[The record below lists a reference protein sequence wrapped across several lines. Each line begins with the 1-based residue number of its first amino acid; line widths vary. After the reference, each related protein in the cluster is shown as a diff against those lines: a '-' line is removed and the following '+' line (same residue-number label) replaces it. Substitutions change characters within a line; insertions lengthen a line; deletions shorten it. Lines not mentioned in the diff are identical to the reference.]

1 MSDPRPDPPRVAV
14 LIPCYNEAAAIGQ
27 VVGAFQEALPAA
39 RIHVYDNNSTD
50 DTAAVARA
58 AGALV
63 GRETAQ
69 GKGHVVRR
77 MFADVEADVY
87 VMVDGDAT
95 YDAAS
100 APRMVDLLLD
110 HRLDMVV
117 GCRAGTAQGA
127 YRAGHRVGNVLLTS
141 SVRFLFGRQFTD
153 MLSGYRAFSR
163 RFVKSFPVLSTGF
176 EIETELTVHALELA
190 MPVAELDTP
199 YGARP
204 QGSVSKLRTYTDGAK
219 ILRLIL
225 SLYRNEKPL
234 PFFSILSSLLV
245 ALALGLAVP
254 LFRTYLATG
263 LVPRFPTAILCTGL
277 MVIAALGYTCGF
289 ILDTVT
295 RGRKEVKKL
304 AYLATPPS
312 PRIQEGP

>member
-1 MSDPRPDPPRVAV
+1 MNDPRPDPPRVAV

-27 VVGAFQEALPAA
+27 VVRAFQESLPGA

-50 DTAAVARA
+50 DTVAVARA

-63 GRETAQ
+63 GREAAQ

-100 APRMVDLLLD
+100 APGMVELL
-110 HRLDMVV
+110 RTRQLDMVV
-117 GCRAGTAQGA
+117 GCRREAAGDA
-127 YRAGHRVGNVLLTS
+127 YRRGHRFGNRLLTS
-141 SVRFLFGRQFTD
+141 SVRLLFGTQFTD
-153 MLSGYRAFSR
+153 MLSGYRVFSR
-163 RFVKSFPVLSTGF
+163 RFAKSFPVLSTGF

-190 MPVAELDTP
+190 MPVAELDTA
-199 YGARP
+199 YGARRE
-204 QGSVSKLRTYTDGAK
+204 GSASKLRTYADGWK

-234 PFFSILSSLLV
+234 PFFSLLSGLLV
-245 ALALGLAVP
+245 VLSVGLAVP
-254 LFRTYLATG
+254 LFRTYLETG

-277 MVIAALGYTCGF
+277 MVIAALGFTCGL

-304 AYLATPPS
+304 AYLAIPPS
-312 PRIQEGP
+312 PRIQEGA